1 MDDYKI
7 EADEIGKSLEL
18 YYRIPYMKYDPD
30 LTLPMDLM
38 ENIGTSYLRNNL
50 WLPVSGS
57 KEEVVILLSNPS
69 DYRKIM

>member
-50 WLPVSGS
+50 
-57 KEEVVILLSNPS
+57 
-69 DYRKIM
+69 

>member
-18 YYRIPYMKYDPD
+18 YYRIPYMKYDLD

-50 WLPVSGS
+50 
-57 KEEVVILLSNPS
+57 
-69 DYRKIM
+69 